1 MSNFVP
7 QKYTENKNS
16 QIIDIMNF
24 KQSKMALC
32 ALALV
37 GATFSMTSCMDNNKN
52 PFYSE
57 YNTPHQ
63 TVPFNKIKLEHYE
76 PAIMEGIKQHTAEVE
91 AIINNPEAP
100 TFENTIVALEYAGEL
115 LDRVVTVFFTLNSA
129 ETSDEMQELAQK
141 LSPILTE
148 HSNNISLDERLFARV
163 KAAYE
168 ATDMSTLTTEQ
179 QRLLQKSF
187 DSFARNG
194 ANLSDEDKAKY
205 RELTTELS
213 KTTLAFG
220 QNMLKATNAY
230 TLNVTDSTRLAGM
243 PESALEAAAQ
253 TAKEKGH
260 EGWTFTLQAPSYSP
274 VMMYCEDR
282 DLRRE
287 LYMAY
292 NTQNVQDNEYNNE
305 KLVKKIANL
314 RLAIAQLLGYESHAD
329 YVLVNRMAENAVNV
343 NNLLDQLLQAYL
355 PAAKEEVKAVQ
366 EMAARTEG
374 KNFELMPWDWSFY
387 SEKLR
392 VEKYSLNDEMV
403 RPYFKLENV
412 TNGVF
417 GLATHLYGITF
428 VENKDIP
435 VFHPDVKAY
444 NVLDKD
450 GSYLAVIY
458 TDFFPR
464 AGKRSVAW
472 MTSFKEQYKK
482 GGQDSRPHVSIT
494 MNFTKP
500 TESKPALLTLD
511 EVETFLHEFG
521 HALHGIFSMTTYP
534 SMGGTAVYR
543 DFVEL
548 PSQIMENFLPKKEFL
563 ATFAYH
569 YETGELIPDELIER
583 IVRAQ
588 NYNAAYMCIRQLSFG
603 ILDMAWYSR
612 TTPFDGDVKAYEQ
625 EAWKSTQLLPVVEGT
640 NMTTRF
646 GHIMSGGYSAGYYS
660 YKWSEM
666 LDADAFALFEEKGI
680 FSEEVATSF
689 RENVLSRGGSEHPK
703 ELYRRFRGQD
713 ATIDA
718 MMKRDG
724 IK

>member
-1 MSNFVP
+1 
-7 QKYTENKNS
+7 
-16 QIIDIMNF
+16 MNRM
-24 KQSKMALC
+24 KLALC
-32 ALALV
+32 VLALT
-37 GATFSMTSCMDNNKN
+37 GATLNMTSCMDKKNDN
-52 PFYSE
+52 PFFSE
-57 YNTPHQ
+57 YTTPHE
-63 TVPFNKIKLEHYE
+63 TAPFDKIKLEHYE
-76 PAIMEGIKQHTAEVE
+76 PAFLEGIKQHQAEVD

-100 TFENTIVALEYAGEL
+100 TFENTIVALDYAGDM
-115 LDRVVTVFFTLNSA
+115 LDRVVTVFFNLNSA
-129 ETSDEMQELAQK
+129 ETSDEMQALAQK
-141 LSPILTE
+141 LSPVLTE
-148 HSNNISLDERLFARV
+148 HSNNISLNEKLFARV
-163 KAAYE
+163 KAVYE
-168 ATDMSTLTTEQ
+168 TTDKSTLTTEQ
-179 QRLLQKSF
+179 QRLLQKSY

-194 ANLSDEDKAKY
+194 ANLSEEDKVKY

-213 KTTLAFG
+213 KATLEFG
-220 QNMLKATNAY
+220 QNMLKATNSYA
-230 TLNVTDSTRLAGM
+230 LNVTDSARLKGL

-253 TAKEKGH
+253 TAKEKRQ
-260 EGWTFTLQAPSYSP
+260 EGWTFTLHAPSYSSL
-274 VMMYCEDR
+274 MMYCEDR

-305 KLVKKIANL
+305 ENVKKIANL
-314 RLAIAQLLGYESHAD
+314 RLAIAQLLGYDSHAD
-329 YVLVNRMAENAVNV
+329 YVLENRMAENAANV
-343 NNLLDQLLQAYL
+343 NQLLDQLLTAYL

-366 EMAARTEG
+366 EMAARTED
-374 KNFELMPWDWSFY
+374 KDSELILMPWDWSFY

-392 VEKYSLNDEMV
+392 NEKYSLNDEMV

-412 TNGVF
+412 TKGVF
-417 GLATHLYGITF
+417 GLATRLYGITF

-444 NVLDKD
+444 DVLDKD

-464 AGKRSVAW
+464 AGKRSGAW
-472 MTSFKEQYKK
+472 MTNYKEQYVKD
-482 GGQDSRPHVSIT
+482 GVDSRPHVSIT

-500 TESKPALLTLD
+500 TESKPALLTMD

-521 HALHGIFSMTTYP
+521 HALHGIFAATNYP
-534 SMGGTAVYR
+534 SMGGTNVYR

-548 PSQIMENFLPKKEFL
+548 PSQLMENFLPKKEFL
-563 ATFAYH
+563 ATFAFH

-603 ILDMAWYSR
+603 LLDMAWYSR
-612 TTPFDGDVKAYEQ
+612 TTPFDGDVRAYEQ
-625 EAWKSTQLLPVVEGT
+625 EAWAPTQLLPVVPET

-666 LDADAFALFEEKGI
+666 LDADAFSLFEEKGI
-680 FSEEVATSF
+680 YNEEVATSF
-689 RENVLSRGGSEHPK
+689 RKNILEKGSSEHPK

>member
-1 MSNFVP
+1 
-7 QKYTENKNS
+7 
-16 QIIDIMNF
+16 MNRM
-24 KQSKMALC
+24 KLALC
-32 ALALV
+32 VLALT
-37 GATFSMTSCMDNNKN
+37 GATLNMTSCMDKKNDN
-52 PFYSE
+52 PFFSE
-57 YNTPHQ
+57 YTTPHE
-63 TVPFNKIKLEHYE
+63 TAPFDKIKLEHYE
-76 PAIMEGIKQHTAEVE
+76 PAFLEGIKQHQAEVD

-100 TFENTIVALEYAGEL
+100 TFENTIVALDYAGDM
-115 LDRVVTVFFTLNSA
+115 LDRVVTVFFNLNSA
-129 ETSDEMQELAQK
+129 ETSDEMQALAQK
-141 LSPILTE
+141 LSPVLTE
-148 HSNNISLDERLFARV
+148 HSNNISLNEKLFARV
-163 KAAYE
+163 KAVYE
-168 ATDMSTLTTEQ
+168 TTDKSTLTTEQ
-179 QRLLQKSF
+179 QRLLQKSY

-194 ANLSDEDKAKY
+194 ANLSEEDKVKY

-213 KTTLAFG
+213 KATLEFG
-220 QNMLKATNAY
+220 QNMLKATNSYA
-230 TLNVTDSTRLAGM
+230 LNVTDSARLKGL

-253 TAKEKGH
+253 TAKEKGQ
-260 EGWTFTLQAPSYSP
+260 EGWTFTLHAPSYSSL
-274 VMMYCEDR
+274 MMYCEDR

-305 KLVKKIANL
+305 ENVKKIANL
-314 RLAIAQLLGYESHAD
+314 RLAIAQLLGYDSHAD
-329 YVLVNRMAENAVNV
+329 YVLENRMAENAANV
-343 NNLLDQLLQAYL
+343 NQLLDQLLTAYL

-366 EMAARTEG
+366 EMAARTED
-374 KNFELMPWDWSFY
+374 KDSELILMPWDWSFY

-392 VEKYSLNDEMV
+392 NEKYSLNDEMV

-412 TNGVF
+412 TKGVF
-417 GLATHLYGITF
+417 GLATRLYGITF

-444 NVLDKD
+444 DVLDKD

-464 AGKRSVAW
+464 AGKRSGAW
-472 MTSFKEQYKK
+472 MTNYKEQYVKD
-482 GGQDSRPHVSIT
+482 GVDSRPHVSIT

-500 TESKPALLTLD
+500 TESKPALLTQD

-521 HALHGIFSMTTYP
+521 HALHGIFAATNYP
-534 SMGGTAVYR
+534 SMGGTNVYR

-548 PSQIMENFLPKKEFL
+548 PSQLMENFLPKKEFL
-563 ATFAYH
+563 ATFAFH
-569 YETGELIPDELIER
+569 YKTGELIPDELIER

-588 NYNAAYMCIRQLSFG
+588 NYNVAYMCIRQLSFG
-603 ILDMAWYSR
+603 LLDMAWYSR
-612 TTPFDGDVKAYEQ
+612 TTPFDGDVRAYEQ
-625 EAWKSTQLLPVVEGT
+625 EAWAPTQLLPVVPET

-666 LDADAFALFEEKGI
+666 LDADAFSLFEEKGI
-680 FSEEVATSF
+680 YNEEVATSF
-689 RENVLSRGGSEHPK
+689 RKNILEKGSSEHPK

>member
-1 MSNFVP
+1 MKYNFT
-7 QKYTENKNS
+7 KL
-16 QIIDIMNF
+16 
-24 KQSKMALC
+24 ALG
-32 ALALV
+32 ALALMS
-37 GATFSMTSCMDNNKN
+37 ATLNLTSCMDNKN

-63 TVPFNKIKLEHYE
+63 TVPFDKIKLEHYE

-91 AIINNPEAP
+91 AIITNPELP
-100 TFENTIVALEYAGEL
+100 TFENTIVALEYAGNL

-129 ETSDEMQELAQK
+129 ETSDEMQALAQK
-141 LSPILTE
+141 LSPVLTE

-163 KAAYE
+163 KAVYE
-168 ATDMSTLTTEQ
+168 TTDMNTLTTEQ
-179 QRLLQKSF
+179 QRLLQKSY
-187 DSFARNG
+187 DGFARNG
-194 ANLSDEDKAKY
+194 ANLSEEGKAKY
-205 RELTTELS
+205 RELTTALS
-213 KTTLAFG
+213 KATLEFG

-230 TLNVTDSTRLAGM
+230 TLNITDSTRLKGM

-287 LYMAY
+287 LYMAF

-305 KLVKKIANL
+305 ELVKNIANL
-314 RLAIAQLLGYESHAD
+314 RLEIAQLLGYDSHAD
-329 YVLVNRMAENAVNV
+329 YVLENRMAENAANV
-343 NNLLDQLLQAYL
+343 NQLLDQLLTAYL

-366 EMAARTEG
+366 EIAARTEG
-374 KNFELMPWDWSFY
+374 KGFELMPWDWSFY

-417 GLATHLYGITF
+417 GLATSLYGITF

-444 NVLDKD
+444 DVIDKD

-464 AGKRSVAW
+464 AGKRSGAW

-482 GGQDSRPHVSIT
+482 DGEDSRPHVSIT

-500 TESKPALLTLD
+500 TDTKPALLTQD

-521 HALHGIFSMTTYP
+521 HALHGIFSATTYP
-534 SMGGTAVYR
+534 SMGGTSVYR

-588 NYNAAYMCIRQLSFG
+588 NYNVAYMCIRQLSFG
-603 ILDMAWYSR
+603 LLDMAWYSR
-612 TTPFDGDVKAYEQ
+612 TTPFEGDVKAYEQ
-625 EAWKSTQLLPVVEGT
+625 EAWESTQLLPVVEGT

-666 LDADAFALFEEKGI
+666 LDADAFALFDENGI
-680 FSEEVATSF
+680 FSQEVATSF
-689 RENVLSRGGSEHPK
+689 RENILSRGGSEHPK

-724 IK
+724 IKK

>member
-1 MSNFVP
+1 
-7 QKYTENKNS
+7 
-16 QIIDIMNF
+16 
-24 KQSKMALC
+24 
-32 ALALV
+32 
-37 GATFSMTSCMDNNKN
+37 MTSCMDNNKN

-57 YNTPHQ
+57 YDTPHQ
-63 TVPFNKIKLEHYE
+63 TVPFDKIKLEHYE
-76 PAIMEGIKQHTAEVE
+76 PAIMEGIKQHAAEVE
-91 AIINNPEAP
+91 AIINNPDEP
-100 TFENTIVALEYAGEL
+100 TFENTIVALEYAGDL
-115 LDRVVTVFFTLNSA
+115 LDRVLTVFFTLNSA
-129 ETSDEMQELAQK
+129 ETSDEMQALAQK
-141 LSPILTE
+141 LSPVLTE
-148 HSNNISLDERLFARV
+148 HSNNISLNEKLFARV
-163 KAAYE
+163 KAVYE
-168 ATDMSTLTTEQ
+168 STDMSTLTTEQ
-179 QRLLQKSF
+179 QRLLQKNY
-187 DSFARNG
+187 DSFARSG
-194 ANLSDEDKAKY
+194 ANLNDEDKAKY

-213 KTTLAFG
+213 QATLAFG
-220 QNMLKATNAY
+220 QNTLKATNNYA
-230 TLNVTDSTRLAGM
+230 LNVTDSTRLKGL
-243 PESALEAAAQ
+243 PESVLEAAAQ

-260 EGWTFTLQAPSYSP
+260 EGWTFTLHAPSYSP
-274 VMMYCEDR
+274 LMMYCEDR
-282 DLRRE
+282 DLRHE

-292 NTQNVQDNEYNNE
+292 NTQCVQSNDYNNE
-305 KLVKKIANL
+305 ELVKKIVNL

-329 YVLVNRMAENAVNV
+329 YVLENRMAENAANV
-343 NNLLDQLLQAYL
+343 NNLLDELLVAYL

-374 KNFELMPWDWSFY
+374 KDFELMPWDWSFY

-412 TNGVF
+412 TDGVF
-417 GLATHLYGITF
+417 GLATRLYGITF

-435 VFHPDVKAY
+435 VYHPDVKAY
-444 NVLDKD
+444 DVLDKD

-464 AGKRSVAW
+464 AGKRSGAW
-472 MTSFKEQYKK
+472 MTSFKEQYVKD
-482 GGQDSRPHVSIT
+482 GVDSRPHVTIT

-500 TESKPALLTLD
+500 TESKPALLTQD

-521 HALHGIFSMTTYP
+521 HALHGIFSATTYP
-534 SMGGTAVYR
+534 SMGGTNVYR

-548 PSQIMENFLPKKEFL
+548 PSQLMENFLPKKEFL

-588 NYNAAYMCIRQLSFG
+588 NYNAAYLCIRQLSLG

-612 TTPFDGDVKAYEQ
+612 TTPFEGDVLAYEQ
-625 EAWKSTQLLPVVEGT
+625 EAWKSTQLLPSAQGT
-640 NMTTRF
+640 NMTTHF

-666 LDADAFALFEEKGI
+666 LDADAFSLFEEKGI
-680 FSEEVATSF
+680 YNEEVATSF
-689 RENVLSRGGSEHPK
+689 RENILEKGCSEHPK

-718 MMKRDG
+718 LMKRDG

>member
-1 MSNFVP
+1 M
-7 QKYTENKNS
+7 NKTKH
-16 QIIDIMNF
+16 I
-24 KQSKMALC
+24 LC
-32 ALALV
+32 AVALAS
-37 GATFSMTSCMDNNKN
+37 ATLNMTSCMDNKN

-63 TVPFNKIKLEHYE
+63 TVPFDKIKLEHYE
-76 PAIMEGIKQHTAEVE
+76 PAFIEGIKQHAAEVE
-91 AIINNPEAP
+91 AIINNPETP
-100 TFENTIVALEYAGEL
+100 TFENTIEALEYAGDL
-115 LDRVVTVFFTLNSA
+115 LDHVSTVFFTLNSA

-141 LSPILTE
+141 LSPMLTE
-148 HSNNISLDERLFARV
+148 HSNNISLNEKLFARV
-163 KAAYE
+163 KTVYE
-168 ATDMSTLTTEQ
+168 TTDMSTLTIEQ
-179 QRLLQKSF
+179 QRLLQKCY

-194 ANLSDEDKAKY
+194 ANLSEEDKAKY

-213 KTTLAFG
+213 KATLAFG

-230 TLNVTDSTRLAGM
+230 TLNITDSTRLVGM

-253 TAKEKGH
+253 TAKENGQ
-260 EGWTFTLQAPSYSP
+260 EGWTFTLQAPSFSP

-282 DLRRE
+282 NLRRE
-287 LYMAY
+287 LYMAF
-292 NTQNVQDNEYNNE
+292 NTQNVQDNENNNE
-305 KLVKKIANL
+305 ELVKKIANL
-314 RLAIAQLLGYESHAD
+314 RLEVAQLLGYDSHAD
-329 YVLVNRMAENAVNV
+329 YVLEKRMAENADNV
-343 NNLLDQLLQAYL
+343 NQLLDQLLEAYL

-366 EMAARTEG
+366 EIAARTEG
-374 KNFELMPWDWSFY
+374 KNFKLMPWDWSFY

-392 VEKYSLNDEMV
+392 VEKYNINDEMV
-403 RPYFKLENV
+403 RPYFKLDNV

-417 GLATHLYGITF
+417 GLATRLYGITF

-444 NVLDKD
+444 DVLDKD
-450 GSYLAVIY
+450 GSFLAVIY

-464 AGKRSVAW
+464 AGKRSGAW

-482 GGQDSRPHVSIT
+482 NGVDSRPHVSIT

-500 TESKPALLTLD
+500 TESKPALLTQD

-521 HALHGIFSMTTYP
+521 HALHGIFSATTYP
-534 SMGGTAVYR
+534 SIGGTSVYR

-563 ATFAYH
+563 STFAFH
-569 YETGELIPDELIER
+569 YETGELIPDELVER

-588 NYNAAYMCIRQLSFG
+588 NYNVAYMCIRQLSFG

-612 TTPFDGDVKAYEQ
+612 TTPFEGDVKAYEQ
-625 EAWKSTQLLPVVEGT
+625 EAWATTQLLPIVEGT

-666 LDADAFALFEEKGI
+666 LDADAFSLFEEKGI
-680 FSEEVATSF
+680 YNEEVATAF
-689 RENVLSRGGSEHPK
+689 REHVLSKGSSEHPK
-703 ELYRRFRGQD
+703 VLYRRFRGQD

-718 MMKRDG
+718 LMKRDG
-724 IK
+724 IIK

>member
-1 MSNFVP
+1 MKHRKTNRI
-7 QKYTENKNS
+7 KL
-16 QIIDIMNF
+16 
-24 KQSKMALC
+24 ALG
-32 ALALV
+32 ALAVV
-37 GATFSMTSCMDNNKN
+37 GATINLTSCMDKKNDN
-52 PFYSE
+52 PFFSE
-57 YNTPHQ
+57 YTTPHE
-63 TVPFNKIKLEHYE
+63 TAPFDKIKLEHYE
-76 PAIMEGIKQHTAEVE
+76 PAFLEGIKQHQAEVD

-100 TFENTIVALEYAGEL
+100 TFENTIVALDYAGDM
-115 LDRVVTVFFTLNSA
+115 LDRVVTVFFNLNSA
-129 ETSDEMQELAQK
+129 ETSDEMQALAQK
-141 LSPILTE
+141 LSPVLTE
-148 HSNNISLDERLFARV
+148 HSNNISLNEKLFARV
-163 KAAYE
+163 KAVYE
-168 ATDMSTLTTEQ
+168 TVDKSTLTTEQ
-179 QRLLQKSF
+179 QRLLQKSY

-194 ANLSDEDKAKY
+194 ANLSEEDKVKY

-213 KTTLAFG
+213 KATLEFG
-220 QNMLKATNAY
+220 QNMLKATNSYA
-230 TLNVTDSTRLAGM
+230 LNVTDSARLKGL

-253 TAKEKGH
+253 TAKEKGQ
-260 EGWTFTLQAPSYSP
+260 EGWTFTLHAPSYSSL
-274 VMMYCEDR
+274 MMYCEDR

-305 KLVKKIANL
+305 ENVKKIANL
-314 RLAIAQLLGYESHAD
+314 RLAIAQLLGYDSHAD
-329 YVLVNRMAENAVNV
+329 YVLENRMAENAANV
-343 NNLLDQLLQAYL
+343 NQLLDQLLTAYL

-366 EMAARTEG
+366 EMAARTED
-374 KNFELMPWDWSFY
+374 KDSELILMPWDWSFY

-392 VEKYSLNDEMV
+392 NEKYSLNDEMV

-412 TNGVF
+412 TKGVF
-417 GLATHLYGITF
+417 GLATRLYGITF

-444 NVLDKD
+444 DVLDKD

-464 AGKRSVAW
+464 AGKRSGAW
-472 MTSFKEQYKK
+472 MTNYKEQYVKD
-482 GGQDSRPHVSIT
+482 GVDSRPHVSIT

-500 TESKPALLTLD
+500 TESKPALLTMD

-521 HALHGIFSMTTYP
+521 HALHGIFAATNYP
-534 SMGGTAVYR
+534 SMGGTNVYR

-548 PSQIMENFLPKKEFL
+548 PSQLMENFLPKKEFL
-563 ATFAYH
+563 ATFAFH

-588 NYNAAYMCIRQLSFG
+588 NYNAVYMCIRQLSFG
-603 ILDMAWYSR
+603 LLDMAWYSR
-612 TTPFDGDVKAYEQ
+612 TTPFDGDVRAYEQ
-625 EAWKSTQLLPVVEGT
+625 EAWAPTQLLPVVPET

-666 LDADAFALFEEKGI
+666 LDADAFSLFEEKGI
-680 FSEEVATSF
+680 YNEEVATSF
-689 RENVLSRGGSEHPK
+689 RKNILEKGSSEHPK

>member
-1 MSNFVP
+1 M
-7 QKYTENKNS
+7 K
-16 QIIDIMNF
+16 F
-24 KQSKMALC
+24 KHSKMVLC
-32 ALALV
+32 ALALA
-37 GATFSMTSCMDNNKN
+37 GTTLNMTSCMDNNKN

-57 YNTPHQ
+57 YDTPHQ
-63 TVPFNKIKLEHYE
+63 TVPFNKIKVEHYE
-76 PAIMEGIKQHTAEVE
+76 PAIMEGIKQHAAEVE
-91 AIINNPEAP
+91 AIVNNPEEP
-100 TFENTIVALEYAGEL
+100 TFENTIVALEYAGSL
-115 LDRVVTVFFTLNSA
+115 LDRVVTVFFTLNHA

-141 LSPILTE
+141 LSPVLTE
-148 HSNNISLDERLFARV
+148 HSNNISLNEKLFARI
-163 KAAYE
+163 KAVYE
-168 ATDMSTLTTEQ
+168 TVDRSTLTIEQ
-179 QRLLQKSF
+179 QRLLQNSY
-187 DSFARNG
+187 DGFARSG
-194 ANLSDEDKAKY
+194 ANLNEEDKAKY
-205 RELTTELS
+205 RELTTELGQA
-213 KTTLAFG
+213 TLAFG
-220 QNMLKATNAY
+220 QNTLKATNSYA
-230 TLNVTDSTRLAGM
+230 LNVTDSTRLAGL

-253 TAKEKGH
+253 TAKEKGQ
-260 EGWTFTLQAPSYSP
+260 EGWTFTLHAPSYSP
-274 VMMYCEDR
+274 LMMYCEDR
-282 DLRRE
+282 DLRHE

-292 NTQNVQDNEYNNE
+292 NTQCVQDNEFNNE
-305 KLVKKIANL
+305 ELVKKIVNL

-329 YVLVNRMAENAVNV
+329 YVLENRMAENAGNV
-343 NNLLDQLLQAYL
+343 NNLLDQLLVAYL

-366 EMAARTEG
+366 EIAARTEG
-374 KNFELMPWDWSFY
+374 KDFELMPWDWAFY

-417 GLATHLYGITF
+417 GLATRLYGITF

-435 VFHPDVKAY
+435 VYHPDVKAY
-444 NVLDKD
+444 DVLDKD
-450 GSYLAVIY
+450 GAYLAVLY

-464 AGKRSVAW
+464 ARKQSGAW
-472 MTSFKEQYKK
+472 MTSFKEQYVKD
-482 GGQDSRPHVSIT
+482 GVDSRPHVTIT

-500 TESKPALLTLD
+500 TESKPALLTQD

-521 HALHGIFSMTTYP
+521 HALHGMFSATTYP
-534 SMGGTAVYR
+534 SMGGTSVYR

-548 PSQIMENFLPKKEFL
+548 PSQLMENFLPKKEFL

-569 YETGELIPDELIER
+569 YETGELIPDELVER

-588 NYNAAYMCIRQLSFG
+588 NYNAAYLCIRQLSLG

-612 TTPFDGDVKAYEQ
+612 TTPFEGDVIAYEQ
-625 EAWKSTQLLPVVEGT
+625 EAWKSTQLLPSAQGT
-640 NMTTRF
+640 NMTTHF

-666 LDADAFALFEEKGI
+666 LDADAFSLFEEKGI

-689 RENVLSRGGSEHPK
+689 RENILSKGGSEHPK

-718 MMKRDG
+718 LMKRDG
-724 IK
+724 IVK

>member
-1 MSNFVP
+1 M
-7 QKYTENKNS
+7 KY
-16 QIIDIMNF
+16 
-24 KQSKMALC
+24 KQPKMALC
-32 ALALV
+32 ALAMV
-37 GATFSMTSCMDNNKN
+37 GATLNMNSCMDNNKN

-57 YNTPHQ
+57 YDTPHQ
-63 TVPFNKIKLEHYE
+63 TVPFNKIKMEHYE
-76 PAIMEGIKQHTAEVE
+76 PAIMEGIKQHAAEVE
-91 AIINNPEAP
+91 AIINNPEEP

-115 LDRVVTVFFTLNSA
+115 LDRVLTVFFTLNSA
-129 ETSDEMQELAQK
+129 ETSDEMDELAQK
-141 LSPILTE
+141 LSPVLTE
-148 HSNNISLDERLFARV
+148 HSNNISLNEKLFARI
-163 KAAYE
+163 KAVYE
-168 ATDMSTLTTEQ
+168 NTDMSTLTAEE
-179 QRLLQKSF
+179 QRLLQKSYEG
-187 DSFARNG
+187 FARSG
-194 ANLSDEDKAKY
+194 ANLNEEDKAKY
-205 RELTTELS
+205 RELSTELGQA
-213 KTTLAFG
+213 TLAFG
-220 QNMLKATNAY
+220 QNTLKATNSYA
-230 TLNVTDSTRLAGM
+230 LNVTDSTRLKGL

-253 TAKEKGH
+253 TAKEKGQ
-260 EGWTFTLQAPSYSP
+260 EGWTFTLHAPSYSP

-292 NTQNVQDNEYNNE
+292 NTQCVQNNEYNNE
-305 KLVKKIANL
+305 ELVKKIVNL

-329 YVLVNRMAENAVNV
+329 YVLENRMAENAANV
-343 NNLLDQLLQAYL
+343 NDLLDQLLVAYL

-374 KNFELMPWDWSFY
+374 KDFELKSWDWSFY

-392 VEKYSLNDEMV
+392 VEKYSLNNEMV

-417 GLATHLYGITF
+417 GLATRLYGITF

-435 VFHPDVKAY
+435 VYHPDVKAY
-444 NVLDKD
+444 DVLDKD
-450 GSYLAVIY
+450 GSYLAVLY

-464 AGKRSVAW
+464 AGKRSGAW
-472 MTSFKEQYKK
+472 MTGFKEQYKK
-482 GGQDSRPHVSIT
+482 DGEDSRPHVSIT

-500 TESKPALLTLD
+500 TESKPALLTQD

-521 HALHGIFSMTTYP
+521 HALHGIFAATTFP
-534 SMGGTAVYR
+534 SMGGTNVYR

-548 PSQIMENFLPKKEFL
+548 PSQLMENFLPKKEFL

-588 NYNAAYMCIRQLSFG
+588 NYNVAYGCIRQLSLG
-603 ILDMAWYSR
+603 MLDMAWHSR
-612 TTPFDGDVKAYEQ
+612 TTPFEGDVLAYEQ
-625 EAWKSTQLLPVVEGT
+625 EAWKATQLLPVVQGS
-640 NMTTRF
+640 NMTTHF

-666 LDADAFALFEEKGI
+666 LDADAFALFEENGI
-680 FSEEVATSF
+680 FSEEVAASF
-689 RENVLSRGGSEHPK
+689 RENVLAKGGSEHPK
-703 ELYRRFRGQD
+703 ELYRRFRGKD

-718 MMKRDG
+718 LMKRDG

>member
-1 MSNFVP
+1 M
-7 QKYTENKNS
+7 KYNKT
-16 QIIDIMNF
+16 
-24 KQSKMALC
+24 KVALC
-32 ALALV
+32 ALAL
-37 GATFSMTSCMDNNKN
+37 ASTILSMTSCMDNNKN

-57 YNTPHQ
+57 YTTPHQ
-63 TVPFNKIKLEHYE
+63 TVPFDKIRLEHYE
-76 PAIMEGIKQHTAEVE
+76 PAIMEGIKQHAAEVE
-91 AIINNPEAP
+91 AIITNPEAP
-100 TFENTIVALEYAGEL
+100 TFENTIVALEYAGGL

-129 ETSDEMQELAQK
+129 ETSDEMQALAQK
-141 LSPILTE
+141 LSPVLTE

-163 KAAYE
+163 KAVYE
-168 ATDMSTLTTEQ
+168 TTDMSTLTPEQ
-179 QRLLQKSF
+179 QRLLQKSY
-187 DSFARNG
+187 DGFARNG
-194 ANLSDEDKAKY
+194 ANLSEEGKAKY
-205 RELTTELS
+205 RELTTALS
-213 KTTLAFG
+213 KATLEFG
-220 QNMLKATNAY
+220 QNMLKATNTY
-230 TLNVTDSTRLAGM
+230 TLNVTDSTRLKGM

-260 EGWTFTLQAPSYSP
+260 EGWTFTLHAPSYTP

-305 KLVKKIANL
+305 ELVKNIANL
-314 RLAIAQLLGYESHAD
+314 RLEIAQLLGYNSHAD
-329 YVLVNRMAENAVNV
+329 YVLENRMAENAANV
-343 NNLLDQLLQAYL
+343 NQLLDQLLTAYL

-374 KNFELMPWDWSFY
+374 KNFELMSWDWSFY

-417 GLATHLYGITF
+417 GLATSLYGITF

-444 NVLDKD
+444 DVLDKD

-464 AGKRSVAW
+464 AGKRSGAW

-482 GGQDSRPHVSIT
+482 DGVDSRPHVSIT

-500 TESKPALLTLD
+500 TDTKPALLTLD

-521 HALHGIFSMTTYP
+521 HALHGIFSATTYP
-534 SMGGTAVYR
+534 SIGGTGVYR

-588 NYNAAYMCIRQLSFG
+588 NYNVAYMCIRQLSFG
-603 ILDMAWYSR
+603 LLDMAWYSR

-625 EAWKSTQLLPVVEGT
+625 EAWASTQLLPVVEGT

-666 LDADAFALFEEKGI
+666 LDADAFALFEENGI
-680 FSEEVATSF
+680 FSQEVATSF
-689 RENVLSRGGSEHPK
+689 RENILSRGGSEHPK

-724 IK
+724 IKK

>member
-1 MSNFVP
+1 
-7 QKYTENKNS
+7 
-16 QIIDIMNF
+16 
-24 KQSKMALC
+24 
-32 ALALV
+32 
-37 GATFSMTSCMDNNKN
+37 MDNNKN

-57 YNTPHQ
+57 YDTPHQ
-63 TVPFNKIKLEHYE
+63 TVPFNKIKVEHYE
-76 PAIMEGIKQHTAEVE
+76 PAIMEGIKQHAAEVE
-91 AIINNPEAP
+91 AIVNNPEEP
-100 TFENTIVALEYAGEL
+100 TFENTIVALEYAGSL
-115 LDRVVTVFFTLNSA
+115 LDRVVTVFFTLNHA

-141 LSPILTE
+141 LSPVLTE
-148 HSNNISLDERLFARV
+148 HSNNISLNEKLFARI
-163 KAAYE
+163 KAVYE
-168 ATDMSTLTTEQ
+168 TVDRSTLTIEQ
-179 QRLLQKSF
+179 QRLLQNSY
-187 DSFARNG
+187 DGFARSG
-194 ANLSDEDKAKY
+194 ANLNEEDKAKY
-205 RELTTELS
+205 RELTTELGQA
-213 KTTLAFG
+213 TLAFG
-220 QNMLKATNAY
+220 QNTLKATNSYA
-230 TLNVTDSTRLAGM
+230 LNVTDSTRLAGL

-253 TAKEKGH
+253 TAKEKGQ
-260 EGWTFTLQAPSYSP
+260 EGWTFTLHAPSYSP
-274 VMMYCEDR
+274 LMMYCEDR
-282 DLRRE
+282 DLRHE

-292 NTQNVQDNEYNNE
+292 NTQCVQDNEFNNE
-305 KLVKKIANL
+305 ELVKKIVNL

-329 YVLVNRMAENAVNV
+329 YVLENRMAENAGNV
-343 NNLLDQLLQAYL
+343 NNLLDQLLVAYL

-366 EMAARTEG
+366 EIAARTEG
-374 KNFELMPWDWSFY
+374 KDFELMPWDWAFY

-417 GLATHLYGITF
+417 GLATRLYGITF

-435 VFHPDVKAY
+435 VYHPDVKAY
-444 NVLDKD
+444 DVLDKD
-450 GSYLAVIY
+450 GAYLAVLY

-464 AGKRSVAW
+464 AGKQSGAW
-472 MTSFKEQYKK
+472 MTSFKEQYVKD
-482 GGQDSRPHVSIT
+482 GVDSRPHVTIT

-500 TESKPALLTLD
+500 TESKPALLTQD

-521 HALHGIFSMTTYP
+521 HALHGMFSATTYP
-534 SMGGTAVYR
+534 SMGGTSVYR

-548 PSQIMENFLPKKEFL
+548 PSQLMENFLPKKEFL

-569 YETGELIPDELIER
+569 YETGELIPDELVER

-588 NYNAAYMCIRQLSFG
+588 NYNAAYLCIRQLSLG

-612 TTPFDGDVKAYEQ
+612 TTPFEGDVIAYEQ
-625 EAWKSTQLLPVVEGT
+625 EAWKSTQLLPSAQGT
-640 NMTTRF
+640 NMTTHF

-666 LDADAFALFEEKGI
+666 LDADAFSLFEEKGI

-689 RENVLSRGGSEHPK
+689 RENILSKGGSEHPK

-718 MMKRDG
+718 LMKRDG
-724 IK
+724 IVK

>member
-1 MSNFVP
+1 MK
-7 QKYTENKNS
+7 QNKKNRTKLA
-16 QIIDIMNF
+16 ICAF
-24 KQSKMALC
+24 
-32 ALALV
+32 ALA
-37 GATFSMTSCMDNNKN
+37 GATLNLTSCMDNKNSN
-52 PFYSE
+52 PFFRE
-57 YNTPHQ
+57 YKTPHA
-63 TVPFNKIKLEHYE
+63 TAPFDKIKMEHYE
-76 PAIMEGIKQHTAEVE
+76 PALMEGIKQHEAEVD

-100 TFENTIVALEYAGEL
+100 TFENTIVALDYAGSM
-115 LDRVVTVFFTLNSA
+115 LDRVTTVFFNLNSA
-129 ETSDEMQELAQK
+129 ETSDEMQALAQK

-148 HSNNISLDERLFARV
+148 HSNNISLNEKLFARV
-163 KAAYE
+163 KAVYE
-168 ATDMSTLTTEQ
+168 TADRSKLTTEQ
-179 QRLLQKSF
+179 QRLLQKSY

-194 ANLSDEDKAKY
+194 ANLNESDKALY

-213 KTTLAFG
+213 KTTLAFS
-220 QNMLKATNAY
+220 QNMLKATNSYA
-230 TLNVTDSTRLAGM
+230 LNVTDSTRLVGL
-243 PESALEAAAQ
+243 PESALEAALQ
-253 TAKEKGH
+253 TAKEKGQ
-260 EGWTFTLQAPSYSP
+260 EGWTFTLHAPSYGP
-274 VMMYCEDR
+274 LMMYCEDR

-287 LYMAY
+287 LYMAF
-292 NTQNVQDNEYNNE
+292 NTQNVQDNENNNE
-305 KLVKKIANL
+305 EYVKTIVNL
-314 RLAIAQLLGYESHAD
+314 RLAIAQLLGYQSHAD
-329 YVLVNRMAENAVNV
+329 YILENRMAENAANV
-343 NNLLDQLLQAYL
+343 NQLLDQLLTAYL
-355 PAAKEEVKAVQ
+355 PAAQEEVKAVQ
-366 EMAARTEG
+366 VMATSIEG
-374 KNFELMPWDWSFY
+374 EGFELMPWDWSFY

-392 VEKYSLNDEMV
+392 SAKYSLNDEMV

-412 TNGVF
+412 TKGVF
-417 GLATHLYGITF
+417 GLATRLYGITF
-428 VENKDIP
+428 VENKKIP

-444 NVLDKD
+444 DVLDKD

-464 AGKRSVAW
+464 AGKRSGAW
-472 MTSFKEQYKK
+472 MTNYKEQYKK
-482 GGQDSRPHVSIT
+482 DGVDSRPHVSIT

-500 TESKPALLTLD
+500 TDTKPALLTQD

-521 HALHGIFSMTTYP
+521 HALHGIFAATTYP
-534 SMGGTAVYR
+534 SMGGTNVYR

-588 NYNAAYMCIRQLSFG
+588 NYNAAYACIRQLSFG

-625 EAWKSTQLLPVVEGT
+625 EAWAPTQLLPVVEGT

-666 LDADAFALFEEKGI
+666 LDADAFALFDEKGI
-680 FSEEVATSF
+680 YNEAVATAF
-689 RENVLSRGGSEHPK
+689 RHNILEKGSSEHPK
-703 ELYRRFRGQD
+703 VLYRRFRGQD

-724 IK
+724 IVK

>member
-1 MSNFVP
+1 MNRT
-7 QKYTENKNS
+7 KY
-16 QIIDIMNF
+16 
-24 KQSKMALC
+24 LVC
-32 ALALV
+32 ALAFA
-37 GATFSMTSCMDNNKN
+37 GATLNMTSCMDSNQN

-63 TVPFNKIKLEHYE
+63 TVPFDKIKLEHYE
-76 PAIMEGIKQHTAEVE
+76 PAIMEGIKQHAAEVE
-91 AIINNPEAP
+91 AIITNPEAP
-100 TFENTIVALEYAGEL
+100 TFENTIVALEYAGSL

-129 ETSDEMQELAQK
+129 ETSDEMQALAQK
-141 LSPILTE
+141 LSPVLTE

-163 KAAYE
+163 KAVYE
-168 ATDMSTLTTEQ
+168 STDMSTLTPEE
-179 QRLLQKSF
+179 QRLLQKSYEG
-187 DSFARNG
+187 FARNG
-194 ANLSDEDKAKY
+194 ANLSEEGKAKY
-205 RELTTELS
+205 RELSTELS
-213 KTTLAFG
+213 KTTLQFG

-260 EGWTFTLQAPSYSP
+260 EGWTFTLHAPSYSP

-287 LYMAY
+287 LYMAF

-305 KLVKKIANL
+305 AIVKKIANL
-314 RLAIAQLLGYESHAD
+314 RLEIAQLLGYECFAD
-329 YVLVNRMAENAVNV
+329 YVLENRMAENATNV
-343 NNLLDQLLQAYL
+343 NHLLDQLLTAYL

-366 EMAARTEG
+366 EIASRTEG
-374 KNFELMPWDWSFY
+374 KGFELMPWDWSFY

-412 TNGVF
+412 TAGVF
-417 GLATHLYGITF
+417 GLATRLYGITF

-444 NVLDKD
+444 DVLDKD
-450 GSYLAVIY
+450 GTYLAVIY

-464 AGKRSVAW
+464 TGKRSGAW

-482 GGQDSRPHVSIT
+482 DGQDSRPHVSIT

-521 HALHGIFSMTTYP
+521 HALHGIFSATTYP
-534 SMGGTAVYR
+534 SIGGTAVYR

-563 ATFAYH
+563 ATFAHH

-588 NYNAAYMCIRQLSFG
+588 NYNVAYMCIRQLSFG

-612 TTPFDGDVKAYEQ
+612 TTPFEGDVLAYEQ
-625 EAWKSTQLLPVVEGT
+625 KAWESTQLLPVVEGT

-680 FSEEVATSF
+680 FSQEVASSF
-689 RENVLSRGGSEHPK
+689 RENILSRGGSEHPK

-724 IK
+724 IVK

>member
-1 MSNFVP
+1 M
-7 QKYTENKNS
+7 
-16 QIIDIMNF
+16 
-24 KQSKMALC
+24 KQTKITLC
-32 ALALV
+32 ALALA
-37 GATFSMTSCMDNNKN
+37 GATLNMTSCMDNNKN

-57 YNTPHQ
+57 YDTPHH
-63 TVPFNKIKLEHYE
+63 TVPFDKIKMEHYE
-76 PAIMEGIKQHTAEVE
+76 PAIMEGIEQHQTEVE

-141 LSPILTE
+141 LSPVLTE
-148 HSNNISLDERLFARV
+148 HSNNISLNEKLFERV
-163 KAAYE
+163 KAVYE
-168 ATDMSTLTTEQ
+168 TTDMSTLTTEQ
-179 QRLLQKSF
+179 QRLLQKSY
-187 DSFARNG
+187 DGFARNG

-213 KTTLAFG
+213 KATLAFG
-220 QNMLKATNAY
+220 QNSLKATNAY
-230 TLNVTDSTRLAGM
+230 VLNVTDSARLAGM
-243 PESALEAAAQ
+243 PASALEAAAQ
-253 TAKEKGH
+253 TAKEKGQ
-260 EGWTFTLQAPSYSP
+260 EGWTFTLHAPSYSP

-287 LYMAY
+287 LYMAF
-292 NTQNVQDNEYNNE
+292 NTQGVQDNEYNNE
-305 KLVKKIANL
+305 ELVKKIVNL

-329 YVLVNRMAENAVNV
+329 YVLENRMAENAANV
-343 NNLLDQLLQAYL
+343 NALLDELLNAYL
-355 PAAKEEVKAVQ
+355 PAANEEVKAVQ

-374 KNFELMPWDWSFY
+374 EDFELMPWDWSFY

-392 VEKYSLNDEMV
+392 SEKYSLNDEMV

-417 GLATHLYGITF
+417 GLATRLYGITF

-435 VFHPDVKAY
+435 VYHPDVKAY
-444 NVLDKD
+444 DVIDKD

-464 AGKRSVAW
+464 AGKRSGAW
-472 MTSFKEQYKK
+472 MTSFKDQYKK
-482 GGQDSRPHVSIT
+482 DGVDSRPHVTIT

-500 TESKPALLTLD
+500 TESKPALLTQD

-521 HALHGIFSMTTYP
+521 HALHGIFSATTYP
-534 SMGGTAVYR
+534 SIGGTSVYR

-563 ATFAYH
+563 ATFAFH

-588 NYNAAYMCIRQLSFG
+588 NYNVAYMCIRQLSFG
-603 ILDMAWYSR
+603 LLDMAWYSR
-612 TTPFDGDVKAYEQ
+612 TTPFDGDVLAYEQ
-625 EAWKSTQLLPVVEGT
+625 EAWAPTQLLPVAEGT

-666 LDADAFALFEEKGI
+666 LDADAFSLFEEKGI
-680 FSEEVATSF
+680 YNEEVATSF
-689 RENVLSRGGSEHPK
+689 RKNVLEKGGSEHPK
-703 ELYRRFRGQD
+703 VLYRRFRGQD

-724 IK
+724 IR

>member
-1 MSNFVP
+1 M
-7 QKYTENKNS
+7 KY
-16 QIIDIMNF
+16 
-24 KQSKMALC
+24 KQPKMALC
-32 ALALV
+32 ALAMV
-37 GATFSMTSCMDNNKN
+37 GATLNMTSCMDNNKN

-57 YNTPHQ
+57 YDTPHQ
-63 TVPFNKIKLEHYE
+63 TVPFNKIKIEHYE
-76 PAIMEGIKQHTAEVE
+76 PAIMEGIKQHEAEVE
-91 AIINNPEAP
+91 AIINNPEEP

-115 LDRVVTVFFTLNSA
+115 LDRVLTVFFTLNSA
-129 ETSDEMQELAQK
+129 ETSDEMDELAQK
-141 LSPILTE
+141 LSPVLTE
-148 HSNNISLDERLFARV
+148 HSNNISLNEKLFARI
-163 KAAYE
+163 KAVYE
-168 ATDMSTLTTEQ
+168 NTDMSTLTAEE
-179 QRLLQKSF
+179 QRLLQKSYEG
-187 DSFARNG
+187 FARSG
-194 ANLSDEDKAKY
+194 ANLNEEDKAKY
-205 RELTTELS
+205 RELSTELGQA
-213 KTTLAFG
+213 TLAFG
-220 QNMLKATNAY
+220 QNTLKATNSYA
-230 TLNVTDSTRLAGM
+230 LNVTDSTRLKGL
-243 PESALEAAAQ
+243 PESALEAAVQ
-253 TAKEKGH
+253 TAKEKGQ
-260 EGWTFTLQAPSYSP
+260 EGWTFTLHAPSYSP

-292 NTQNVQDNEYNNE
+292 NTQCVQNNEYNNE
-305 KLVKKIANL
+305 ELVKKIVNL

-329 YVLVNRMAENAVNV
+329 YVLENRMAENAANV
-343 NNLLDQLLQAYL
+343 NDLLDQLLVAYL

-374 KNFELMPWDWSFY
+374 KDFELKSWDWSFY

-392 VEKYSLNDEMV
+392 VEKYSLNNEMV

-417 GLATHLYGITF
+417 GLATRLYGITF

-435 VFHPDVKAY
+435 VYHPDVKAY
-444 NVLDKD
+444 DVLDKD
-450 GSYLAVIY
+450 GSYLAVLY

-464 AGKRSVAW
+464 AGKRSGAW
-472 MTSFKEQYKK
+472 MTGFKEQYKK
-482 GGQDSRPHVSIT
+482 DGEDSRPHVSIT

-500 TESKPALLTLD
+500 TESKPALLTQD

-521 HALHGIFSMTTYP
+521 HALHGNFAATTFP
-534 SMGGTAVYR
+534 SMGGTNVYR

-548 PSQIMENFLPKKEFL
+548 PSQLMENFLPKKEFL

-588 NYNAAYMCIRQLSFG
+588 NYNVAYMCIRQLSLG
-603 ILDMAWYSR
+603 MLDMAWHSR
-612 TTPFDGDVKAYEQ
+612 TTPFEGDVLAYEQ
-625 EAWKSTQLLPVVEGT
+625 EAWKATQLLPVVQGS
-640 NMTTRF
+640 NMTTHF

-666 LDADAFALFEEKGI
+666 LDADAFALFEENGI

-689 RENVLSRGGSEHPK
+689 RENVLAKGGSEHPK

-724 IK
+724 IVK

>member
-1 MSNFVP
+1 M
-7 QKYTENKNS
+7 T
-16 QIIDIMNF
+16 
-24 KQSKMALC
+24 LC
-32 ALALV
+32 ALALM
-37 GATFSMTSCMDNNKN
+37 GAIVNMTSCMDNKN

-57 YNTPHQ
+57 YDTPHQ
-63 TVPFNKIKLEHYE
+63 TVPFDKIKMEHYE
-76 PAIMEGIKQHTAEVE
+76 PAIMEGIKQHAAEVE
-91 AIINNPEAP
+91 AIITNPETP

-141 LSPILTE
+141 LSPVLTE
-148 HSNNISLDERLFARV
+148 HSNNISLDERLFERI
-163 KAAYE
+163 KAVYE
-168 ATDMSTLTTEQ
+168 TTDMSTLTPEQ
-179 QRLLQKSF
+179 QRLLQKSYENL
-187 DSFARNG
+187 ARNG
-194 ANLSDEDKAKY
+194 ANLNEEDKAKY

-213 KTTLAFG
+213 QATLAFG
-220 QNMLKATNAY
+220 QNTLKATNSFA
-230 TLNVTDSTRLAGM
+230 LNVTDSTRLKGL

-253 TAKEKGH
+253 TAKEKGQ
-260 EGWTFTLQAPSYSP
+260 EGWTFTLHAPSYSP

-292 NTQNVQDNEYNNE
+292 NTQCVQDNDYNNE
-305 KLVKKIANL
+305 ELAKKIVNL

-329 YVLVNRMAENAVNV
+329 YVLENRMAENAANV
-343 NNLLDQLLQAYL
+343 NDLLNQLLVAYL

-374 KNFELMPWDWSFY
+374 KDFGLMPWDWSFY

-392 VEKYSLNDEMV
+392 SEKYSLNDEMV

-417 GLATHLYGITF
+417 GLATRLYGITF
-428 VENKDIP
+428 VENKEIP
-435 VFHPDVKAY
+435 VYHPDVKAY
-444 NVLDKD
+444 DVLDKD

-464 AGKRSVAW
+464 AGKRSGAW
-472 MTSFKEQYKK
+472 MTGFKEQYKK
-482 GGQDSRPHVSIT
+482 DGVDSRPHVSIT

-500 TESKPALLTLD
+500 TESKPALLTQD

-521 HALHGIFSMTTYP
+521 HALHGIFAATTYP
-534 SMGGTAVYR
+534 SMGGTNVYR

-548 PSQIMENFLPKKEFL
+548 PSQLMENFLPKKEFL

-569 YETGELIPDELIER
+569 YETGELIPDELVER

-588 NYNAAYMCIRQLSFG
+588 NYNAAYLCIRQLSLG
-603 ILDMAWYSR
+603 MLDMAWYSR
-612 TTPFDGDVKAYEQ
+612 TTPFEGDVKAYEQ
-625 EAWKSTQLLPVVEGT
+625 EAWAATQLLPVVEET
-640 NMTTRF
+640 NMTTHF

-666 LDADAFALFEEKGI
+666 LDADAFSLFEEKGI
-680 FSEEVATSF
+680 FSQEVATSF

-703 ELYRRFRGQD
+703 ELYFRFRGQD

-718 MMKRDG
+718 LMKRDG

>member
-1 MSNFVP
+1 
-7 QKYTENKNS
+7 
-16 QIIDIMNF
+16 
-24 KQSKMALC
+24 MALC
-32 ALALV
+32 ALALA

-179 QRLLQKSF
+179 QRLLQKSY

-305 KLVKKIANL
+305 ELVKKIANL

-417 GLATHLYGITF
+417 GLATRLYGITF

-444 NVLDKD
+444 DVLDKD

-464 AGKRSVAW
+464 AGKRSGAW

-569 YETGELIPDELIER
+569 YETSELIPDELIER

>member
-1 MSNFVP
+1 M
-7 QKYTENKNS
+7 KY
-16 QIIDIMNF
+16 
-24 KQSKMALC
+24 KQPKMALC
-32 ALALV
+32 ALAMV
-37 GATFSMTSCMDNNKN
+37 GATLNMTSCMDNNKN

-57 YNTPHQ
+57 YDTPHQ
-63 TVPFNKIKLEHYE
+63 TVPFNKIKIEHYE
-76 PAIMEGIKQHTAEVE
+76 PAIMEGIKQHEAEVE
-91 AIINNPEAP
+91 AIINNPEEP

-115 LDRVVTVFFTLNSA
+115 LDRVLTVFFTLNSA
-129 ETSDEMQELAQK
+129 ETSDEMDELAQK
-141 LSPILTE
+141 LSPVLTE
-148 HSNNISLDERLFARV
+148 HSNNISLNEKLFARI
-163 KAAYE
+163 KAVYE
-168 ATDMSTLTTEQ
+168 NTDMSTLTAEE
-179 QRLLQKSF
+179 QRLLQKSYEG
-187 DSFARNG
+187 FARSG
-194 ANLSDEDKAKY
+194 ANLNEEDKAKY
-205 RELTTELS
+205 RELSTELGQA
-213 KTTLAFG
+213 TLAFG
-220 QNMLKATNAY
+220 QNTLKATNSYA
-230 TLNVTDSTRLAGM
+230 LNVTDSTRLKGL
-243 PESALEAAAQ
+243 PESALEAAVQ
-253 TAKEKGH
+253 TAKEKGQ
-260 EGWTFTLQAPSYSP
+260 EGWTFTLHAPSYSP

-292 NTQNVQDNEYNNE
+292 NTQCVQNNDYNNE
-305 KLVKKIANL
+305 ELVKKIVNL

-329 YVLVNRMAENAVNV
+329 YVLENRMAENAANV
-343 NNLLDQLLQAYL
+343 NDLLDQLLVAYL

-374 KNFELMPWDWSFY
+374 KDFELKSWDWSFY

-392 VEKYSLNDEMV
+392 VEKYSLNNEMV

-412 TNGVF
+412 TAGVF
-417 GLATHLYGITF
+417 GLATRLYGITF

-435 VFHPDVKAY
+435 VYHPDVKAY
-444 NVLDKD
+444 DVLDKD

-464 AGKRSVAW
+464 AGKRSGAW
-472 MTSFKEQYKK
+472 MTGFKEQYKK
-482 GGQDSRPHVSIT
+482 DGEDSRPHVSIT

-500 TESKPALLTLD
+500 TESKPALLTQD

-521 HALHGIFSMTTYP
+521 HALHGIFAATTFP
-534 SMGGTAVYR
+534 SMGGTNVYR

-548 PSQIMENFLPKKEFL
+548 PSQLMENFLPKKEFL

-588 NYNAAYMCIRQLSFG
+588 NYNVAYMCIRQLSLG
-603 ILDMAWYSR
+603 MLDMAWHSR
-612 TTPFDGDVKAYEQ
+612 TTPFEGDVLAYEQ
-625 EAWKSTQLLPVVEGT
+625 EAWKATQLLPVVQGS
-640 NMTTRF
+640 NMTTHF

-666 LDADAFALFEEKGI
+666 LDADAFALFEENGI
-680 FSEEVATSF
+680 FSEEVAASF
-689 RENVLSRGGSEHPK
+689 RENVLAKGGSEHPK

-718 MMKRDG
+718 LMKRDG

>member
-1 MSNFVP
+1 M
-7 QKYTENKNS
+7 
-16 QIIDIMNF
+16 
-24 KQSKMALC
+24 
-32 ALALV
+32 
-37 GATFSMTSCMDNNKN
+37 
-52 PFYSE
+52 
-57 YNTPHQ
+57 
-63 TVPFNKIKLEHYE
+63 EHYE
-76 PAIMEGIKQHTAEVE
+76 PAIMEGIKQHAAEVE
-91 AIINNPEAP
+91 AIINNPEEP

-115 LDRVVTVFFTLNSA
+115 LDRVLTVFFTLNSA

-141 LSPILTE
+141 LSPVLTE

-163 KAAYE
+163 KAVYE

-179 QRLLQKSF
+179 QRLLQKSY
-187 DSFARNG
+187 DSFARSG
-194 ANLSDEDKAKY
+194 ANLNEEDKAKY
-205 RELTTELS
+205 RELTTELGQA
-213 KTTLAFG
+213 TLAFG
-220 QNMLKATNAY
+220 QNTLKATNSFA
-230 TLNVTDSTRLAGM
+230 LNVTDSTRLKGL

-253 TAKEKGH
+253 TAKEKGQ
-260 EGWTFTLQAPSYSP
+260 EGWTFTLHAPSYSP
-274 VMMYCEDR
+274 LMMYCEDR

-287 LYMAY
+287 LYMVY
-292 NTQNVQDNEYNNE
+292 NTQCVQDNDYNNE
-305 KLVKKIANL
+305 ELAKKIVNL

-329 YVLVNRMAENAVNV
+329 YVLENRMAENAANV
-343 NNLLDQLLQAYL
+343 NDLLNQLLVAYL

-374 KNFELMPWDWSFY
+374 KDFELMPWDWSFY

-417 GLATHLYGITF
+417 GLATRLYGITF

-435 VFHPDVKAY
+435 VYHPDVKAY
-444 NVLDKD
+444 DVLDKD

-464 AGKRSVAW
+464 AGKRSGAW
-472 MTSFKEQYKK
+472 MTSFKEQYVKD
-482 GGQDSRPHVSIT
+482 GADSRPHVTIT

-500 TESKPALLTLD
+500 TESKPALLTQD

-521 HALHGIFSMTTYP
+521 HALHDIFAATTYP
-534 SMGGTAVYR
+534 SMGGTNVYR

-548 PSQIMENFLPKKEFL
+548 PSQLMENFVPKKEFL
-563 ATFAYH
+563 STFAFH
-569 YETGELIPDELIER
+569 YETGELIPDEIVER

-588 NYNAAYMCIRQLSFG
+588 NYNAAYLCIRQLSLG
-603 ILDMAWYSR
+603 MLDMAWHSR
-612 TTPFDGDVKAYEQ
+612 TTPFEGDVKAYEQ
-625 EAWKSTQLLPVVEGT
+625 EAWAATQLHPVVEEA
-640 NMTTRF
+640 NMTTHF

-666 LDADAFALFEEKGI
+666 LDADAFSLFEEEGI
-680 FSEEVATSF
+680 FSQEVATSF

-718 MMKRDG
+718 LMNRDG

>member
-1 MSNFVP
+1 
-7 QKYTENKNS
+7 
-16 QIIDIMNF
+16 MNRM
-24 KQSKMALC
+24 KHALC
-32 ALALV
+32 ALAIV
-37 GATFSMTSCMDNNKN
+37 GTTFNLTSCMDKKTDN
-52 PFYSE
+52 PFFSE
-57 YNTPHQ
+57 YATPHE
-63 TVPFNKIKLEHYE
+63 TAPFDKIKLEHYE
-76 PAIMEGIKQHTAEVE
+76 PAFLEGIKQHQAEVD
-91 AIINNPEAP
+91 AIINNPETP
-100 TFENTIVALEYAGEL
+100 TFENTIVALDYAGDM
-115 LDRVVTVFFTLNSA
+115 LDRVVTVFFNLNSA
-129 ETSDEMQELAQK
+129 ETSDEMQALAQK
-141 LSPILTE
+141 LSPVLTE
-148 HSNNISLDERLFARV
+148 HSNNISLNEKLFARV
-163 KAAYE
+163 KAVYE
-168 ATDMSTLTTEQ
+168 TTDKSALTTEQ
-179 QRLLQKSF
+179 QRLLQKSY

-194 ANLSDEDKAKY
+194 ANLSEEDKAKY

-213 KTTLAFG
+213 KTTLDFG
-220 QNMLKATNAY
+220 QNMLKATNSYA
-230 TLNVTDSTRLAGM
+230 LNVTDSARLKGL

-253 TAKEKGH
+253 TAKEKGQ
-260 EGWTFTLQAPSYSP
+260 EGWTFTLHAPSYSP
-274 VMMYCEDR
+274 LMMYCEDR

-305 KLVKKIANL
+305 ENVKKIANL

-329 YVLVNRMAENAVNV
+329 YVLENRMAENAANV
-343 NNLLDQLLQAYL
+343 NQLLDQLLAAYL
-355 PAAKEEVKAVQ
+355 PAVKEEVKAVQ

-374 KNFELMPWDWSFY
+374 KDFELMPWDWSFY

-392 VEKYSLNDEMV
+392 NEKYSLNDEMV

-412 TNGVF
+412 TKGVF
-417 GLATHLYGITF
+417 GLATRLYGITF

-444 NVLDKD
+444 DVLDKD

-464 AGKRSVAW
+464 AGKRSGAW
-472 MTSFKEQYKK
+472 MTNYKEQYVKD
-482 GGQDSRPHVSIT
+482 GVDSRPHVSIT

-500 TESKPALLTLD
+500 TESKPALLTQD

-521 HALHGIFSMTTYP
+521 HALHGIFAATNYP
-534 SMGGTAVYR
+534 SMGGTNVYR

-548 PSQIMENFLPKKEFL
+548 PSQLMENFLPKKEFL
-563 ATFAYH
+563 ATFAFH

-588 NYNAAYMCIRQLSFG
+588 NYNAAYMCVRQLSFG
-603 ILDMAWYSR
+603 LLDMAWYSR
-612 TTPFDGDVKAYEQ
+612 TTPFDGDVRAYEQ
-625 EAWKSTQLLPVVEGT
+625 EAWAPTQLLPVVFET

-666 LDADAFALFEEKGI
+666 LDADAFSLFEEKGI
-680 FSEEVATSF
+680 YNEEVATSF
-689 RENVLSRGGSEHPK
+689 RTNILEKGSSEHPK

>member
-1 MSNFVP
+1 MKIRQP
-7 QKYTENKNS
+7 
-16 QIIDIMNF
+16 
-24 KQSKMALC
+24 KMALC
-32 ALALV
+32 ALAMV
-37 GATFSMTSCMDNNKN
+37 GATLNMTSCMDNNKN

-63 TVPFNKIKLEHYE
+63 TVPFDKIKMEHYE
-76 PAIMEGIKQHTAEVE
+76 PAIMEGIKQHAAEVE
-91 AIINNPEAP
+91 AIITNPETP

-141 LSPILTE
+141 LSPMLTE
-148 HSNNISLDERLFARV
+148 HSNNISLDERLFERI
-163 KAAYE
+163 KAVYE
-168 ATDMSTLTTEQ
+168 TTDMSTLTPEQ
-179 QRLLQKSF
+179 QRLLQKSYENL
-187 DSFARNG
+187 ARNG
-194 ANLSDEDKAKY
+194 ANLNEEDKAKY

-213 KTTLAFG
+213 QATLAFG
-220 QNMLKATNAY
+220 QNTLKATNSFA
-230 TLNVTDSTRLAGM
+230 LNVTDSTRLKGL

-253 TAKEKGH
+253 TAKEKGQ
-260 EGWTFTLQAPSYSP
+260 EGWTFTLHAPSYSP
-274 VMMYCEDR
+274 LMMYCEDR

-292 NTQNVQDNEYNNE
+292 NTQCVQDNDYNNE
-305 KLVKKIANL
+305 ELAKKIVNL

-329 YVLVNRMAENAVNV
+329 YVLENRMAENADNV
-343 NNLLDQLLQAYL
+343 NNLLNQLLVAYL

-374 KNFELMPWDWSFY
+374 KDFELMPWDWSFY

-392 VEKYSLNDEMV
+392 SEKYSLNDEMV

-417 GLATHLYGITF
+417 GLATRLYGITF
-428 VENKDIP
+428 VENKEIP
-435 VFHPDVKAY
+435 VYHPDVKAY
-444 NVLDKD
+444 DVLDKD

-464 AGKRSVAW
+464 AGKRSGAW
-472 MTSFKEQYKK
+472 MTSFKEQYVKD
-482 GGQDSRPHVSIT
+482 GADSRPHVTIT

-500 TESKPALLTLD
+500 TESKPALLTQD

-521 HALHGIFSMTTYP
+521 HALHGIFAATTYP
-534 SMGGTAVYR
+534 SMGGTNVYR

-548 PSQIMENFLPKKEFL
+548 PSQLMENFLPKKEFL

-569 YETGELIPDELIER
+569 YETGELIPDELVER

-588 NYNAAYMCIRQLSFG
+588 NYNAAYLCIRQLSLG
-603 ILDMAWYSR
+603 MLDMAWYSR
-612 TTPFDGDVKAYEQ
+612 TTPFEGDVKAYEQ
-625 EAWKSTQLLPVVEGT
+625 EAWAATQLLPVVEET
-640 NMTTRF
+640 NMTTHF

-666 LDADAFALFEEKGI
+666 LDADAFSLFEEKGI
-680 FSEEVATSF
+680 FSQEVATSF

-718 MMKRDG
+718 LMKRDG

>member
-1 MSNFVP
+1 
-7 QKYTENKNS
+7 
-16 QIIDIMNF
+16 
-24 KQSKMALC
+24 MALC
-32 ALALV
+32 ALALA

-179 QRLLQKSF
+179 QRLLQKSY

-305 KLVKKIANL
+305 ELVKKIANL
-314 RLAIAQLLGYESHAD
+314 RLAISQLLGYESHAD

-417 GLATHLYGITF
+417 GLATRLYGITF

-444 NVLDKD
+444 DVLDKD

-464 AGKRSVAW
+464 AGKRSGAW

-625 EAWKSTQLLPVVEGT
+625 EAWKSTLLLPVVEGT